1 MPSVNL
7 ELLKVTARLL
17 KPVLNELVFVGGC
30 TTGLLITD
38 QGAAEVRST
47 FDVDAIAEI
56 TSYAGYATFGEQLRS
71 LGFSEDGSEGAPIC
85 RWRHGE
91 IKLDLMPL
99 DEEILG
105 FSNRWYQEAMASAT
119 EYHLAEELTIR
130 VVSPVYF
137 CATKLE
143 AFKGRGGGDYLSSH
157 DLEDLITVVDGR
169 PELYQELKSA
179 PEGVRSYI
187 ASAFNSFLES
197 VEFKGA
203 LPGHLLPD
211 PASQGRLGI
220 MVERLTQISRL
231 GDTGERRSDS

>member
-1 MPSVNL
+1 MPNANL

-17 KPVLNELVFVGGC
+17 QPVLNELVFVGGC

-38 QGAAEVRST
+38 PGAAEVRST
-47 FDVDAIAEI
+47 LDVDAIAEI
-56 TSYAGYATFGEQLRS
+56 TSYANYATFGEQLRS
-71 LGFSEDGSEGAPIC
+71 LGFSEDGSEGAPLC

-99 DEEILG
+99 DEKILG
-105 FSNRWYQEAMASAT
+105 FSNRWYEEAMGSAT
-119 EYHLAEELTIR
+119 EQHIADALTIR

-169 PELYQELKSA
+169 PELYQELKAA
-179 PEGVRSYI
+179 PLDVRSYI
-187 ASAFNSFLES
+187 ANAFKTFLKS
-197 VEFKGA
+197 NAFKTA

-211 PASQGRLGI
+211 PASQARLGI
-220 MVERLTQISRL
+220 MVERLTQISQL
-231 GDTGERRSDS
+231 AH